1 MLIIF
6 IMIQNKEVCIY
17 SNDIE
22 VFKLSLYRKDP
33 DEFMSILMFD
43 IDNQI
48 YETMHDLTV
57 QIPFLRK
64 FEYEKLRSYFNSE
77 EHLRRAA

>member
-1 MLIIF
+1 
-6 IMIQNKEVCIY
+6 MIQNNKIGIY
-17 SNDIE
+17 AVDID
-22 VFKLSLYRKDP
+22 VFKRSLYCKDP

-48 YETMHDLTV
+48 YETMDDLTV
-57 QIPFLRK
+57 QVPFLRK
-64 FEYEKLRSYFNSE
+64 CENEKLRSYFNSE